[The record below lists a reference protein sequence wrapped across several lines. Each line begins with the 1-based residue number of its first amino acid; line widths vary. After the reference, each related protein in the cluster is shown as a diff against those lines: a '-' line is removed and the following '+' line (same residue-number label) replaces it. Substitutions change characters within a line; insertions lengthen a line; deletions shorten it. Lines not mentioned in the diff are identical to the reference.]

1 MADTEPKAQGNEAY
15 YATARTLGTGTTS
28 SPTMKIWRVMDD
40 YLVKYGRAVSAS
52 ELARETGLTVE
63 QIDDIF
69 NQEYYQKYYGFRRFN
84 SLEEWRAWAME
95 TGVLYNPEL
104 HRPES
109 EEAQAGGGDQP
120 EGGAE
125 GAAAAEGGNPQGGAE
140 GEAPE
145 TAGA

>member
-40 YLVKYGRAVSAS
+40 YLARFGRAVSAS
-52 ELARETGLTVE
+52 ELAQETGLTVE

-69 NQEYYQKYYGFRRFN
+69 AQEYYQKHYGFRRFD

-104 HRPES
+104 HRPDPEEPEEVPAEQGEPS
-109 EEAQAGGGDQP
+109 EEPSP
-120 EGGAE
+120 ESPNG
-125 GAAAAEGGNPQGGAE
+125 
-140 GEAPE
+140 
-145 TAGA
+145 